1 MARVETPW
9 RHRIP
14 RDYRQNLLWRKETI
28 IRASEDKD
36 FREGIIQCCREDPI
50 FWINGFGLTYDPR
63 SEPFPKIP
71 FILYD
76 FQEEAILRII
86 RAIGEHDL
94 LIEKSR
100 DMGASWIN
108 MAAIAWMWRFREDQ
122 SFLMVSRVED
132 YVDKAGNPKA
142 LFWKFDFLID
152 NMPSWLQPF
161 GYNKSRHRSKM
172 HIENPET
179 GSVVDG
185 ESTTGRVA
193 RGDRRTAIL
202 LDEFAAVEQ
211 GNSVLSATRDATPC
225 RLFNSTPE
233 GTNNAFYETR
243 EKMMEL
249 GGDNILRLHWSEHP
263 KKAQG
268 LYTTDT
274 DGNLK
279 ILDVQHVYPR
289 NFKFRLDG
297 KIRSPWYDN
306 ECDRAAT
313 PQEIAQELD
322 IDYMGSGWQFFK
334 PDQIEV
340 YLRQNARPASYIGD
354 LEHDA
359 LTGDPIRFRESDI
372 GRLKVWCNLTEDK
385 YQFPTDMK
393 VVIGIDV
400 SAGTGASNS
409 TIMGYDTRTCA
420 KVFEYANPYVRPE
433 GLALQAVALAKWAGD
448 AFIIWERNGPGR
460 QTGAKIVELGY
471 GNIYYQRQEEAISK
485 KISNIPG
492 WASTKESKLSLLSE
506 YRNRLERNTIA
517 NYSRIA
523 IQECLEYVHTPDG
536 SVAHSR
542 SLSKKDPTG
551 AKSNHGD
558 RVIADALAVKGF
570 DERKFSPTEAEKP
583 KAAYGSLAWR
593 NQMREEMRRGANPM
607 FELPDSWRH

>member
-9 RHRIP
+9 RHQIP
-14 RDYRQNLLWRKETI
+14 KTYEENLLWRREVQ
-28 IRASEDKD
+28 IRAADDKD
-36 FREGIIQCCREDPI
+36 FRDGIIQCCREDPI
-50 FWINGFGLTYDPR
+50 FWINGFGHTYDPR
-63 SEPFPKIP
+63 VEPFPKIP

-86 RAIGEHDL
+86 RAIGDHDL

-152 NMPSWLQPF
+152 NMPAWLQPF
-161 GYNKSRHRSKM
+161 GYSKSKHRSKM

-179 GSVVDG
+179 GSVCDG

-211 GNSVLSATRDATPC
+211 GNQVLSATRDATPC

-249 GGDNILRLHWSEHP
+249 GGDNILRMHWSEHP
-263 KKAQG
+263 TKAKG
-268 LYTTDT
+268 LYTTDPE
-274 DGNLK
+274 GNLK
-279 ILDVQHVYPR
+279 VLDVKHVYPK
-289 NFKFRLDG
+289 NFKPRLDG
-297 KIRSPWYDN
+297 KLRSPWYDN

-334 PDQIEV
+334 PDVIET
-340 YLRQNARPASYIGD
+340 YLRENVRMPIFVGD
-354 LEHDA
+354 LDHDSV
-359 LTGDPIRFRESDI
+359 TGEPTTFRESED
-372 GRLKVWCNLTEDK
+372 GRLKVWANLDAK
-385 YQFPTDMK
+385 YKLPADMK
-393 VVIGIDV
+393 IVMGIDV

-409 TIMGYDTRTCA
+409 VIMGYDIKTCA
-420 KVFEYANPYVRPE
+420 KVFEFASPYVRPE
-433 GLALQAVALAKWAGD
+433 GLALQAVALGKWAGN

-471 GNIYYQRQEEAISK
+471 GNIYYQRQEEAISRK
-485 KISNIPG
+485 VSNIPG
-492 WASTKESKLSLLSE
+492 WASTRESKLALISE
-506 YRNRLERNTIA
+506 YRNRIERNTVV
-517 NYSRIA
+517 NPSRVA
-523 IQECLEYVHTPDG
+523 VQECLEYIYTPDG
-536 SVAHSR
+536 GVIHSR
-542 SLSKKDPTG
+542 ATSKRDPTG

-570 DERKFSPTEAEKP
+570 DERKFSPAEAEKP
-583 KAAYGSLAWR
+583 EAAYGSLAWR
-593 NQMREEMRRGANPM
+593 NKLRDEMKNKQNPR
-607 FELPDSWRH
+607 FELPDSWRV

>member
-14 RDYRQNLLWRKETI
+14 KDYQGNLRWRKEVHL
-28 IRASEDKD
+28 RAADDRE
-36 FREGIIQCCREDPI
+36 FRDGIIQCCSEDPI
-50 FWINGFGLTYDPR
+50 FWINGFGHTYDPR
-63 SEPFPKIP
+63 VEPFPKIP

-86 RAIGEHDL
+86 RAIGDHDL

-108 MAAIAWMWRFREDQ
+108 MAAIAYMWRFRVDQ

-132 YVDKAGNPKA
+132 YVDKPGNPKA

-152 NMPSWLQPF
+152 NMPAWLQPY
-161 GYNKSRHRSKM
+161 GYNKAKHRSKM

-211 GNSVLSATRDATPC
+211 GNKVLSATRDATPC

-249 GGDNILRLHWSEHP
+249 GGDNIIRLHWSEHP
-263 KKAQG
+263 KKSEG
-268 LYTTDT
+268 LYTTD
-274 DGNLK
+274 DGGNLRV
-279 ILDVQHVYPR
+279 LDVTHVFPTGY
-289 NFKFRLDG
+289 KFRLDG
-297 KIRSPWYDN
+297 KLRSQWYDH

-334 PDQIEV
+334 PDSIEL
-340 YLRQNARPASYIGD
+340 YLRQNARPAMFVGD

-359 LTGDPIRFRESDI
+359 LTAEPIRFRESDV
-372 GRLKVWCNLTEDK
+372 GRLQLWVNLKDGCK
-385 YQFPTDMK
+385 FPDDMK
-393 VVIGIDV
+393 IVIGVDV

-409 TIMGYDTRTCA
+409 TIMGYDIKTCA
-420 KVFEYANPYVRPE
+420 KAFEYANPYIRPE
-433 GLALQAVALAKWAGD
+433 GLALQAVALAKWSGN

-471 GNIYYQRQEEAISK
+471 GNIYYQRQEEAISHNVSK
-485 KISNIPG
+485 IPG
-492 WASTKESKLSLLSE
+492 WASTRESKLSLISE
-506 YRNRLERNTIA
+506 YRNRIERNTVA
-517 NYSRIA
+517 NYSRTA
-523 IQECLEYVHTPDG
+523 IQECLEYIYTQDG
-536 SVAHSR
+536 GVTHSR
-542 SLSKKDPTG
+542 ATSKKDPTG
-551 AKSNHGD
+551 AKANHGD
-558 RVIADALAVKGF
+558 RVIADALAIKGF
-570 DERKFSPTEAEKP
+570 EERKFSPEEASAPE
-583 KAAYGSLAWR
+583 AAYGSLAWR
-593 NQMREEMRRGANPM
+593 NKMREEMRQSQNPM
-607 FELPDSWRH
+607 YELPDSWRR